1 MAGSDRDGA
10 WGVLEFCA
18 WQPGS
23 ACAGVRMS
31 LPDLVTGA
39 IAFLLTLMVL
49 SYLIGDNPL
58 FRIAVYIFVG
68 VSAGYVAVVA
78 YRQVLVPD
86 LIPPL
91 LTGAPLERS
100 LLSIPL
106 FLVVVL
112 LMKVL
117 PQLTPLGTPA

>member
-58 FRIAVYIFVG
+58 FRVAVYIFVG

-78 YRQVLVPD
+78 YRQVLMPD

-91 LTGAPLERS
+91 ITRSPLQRA
-100 LLSIPL
+100 LLSIPPPL
-106 FLVVVL
+106 CVFF
-112 LMKVL
+112 LMKIS
-117 PQLTPLGTPA
+117 PPLTPLR